1 MDGPANQTPP
11 HKNPVSDPKS
21 RTVRLTKGFILKVFA
36 FIFSLVIATGLML
49 GGTVLIFVLSPHHS
63 TGLQLLASFALTVMI
78 YGPLTLGSL
87 TSNWNVTRTEGS
99 QRFYKR
105 WLRVVIGLE
114 FLGAIAIIA
123 YTVAAQLPAWIPVL
137 FIAGEIALTG
147 ISLLIGRFLLRHD
160 ETHPQPSRW
169 APITRKE
176 IRRKIAVVAITFAVV
191 FALALMVFSA
201 FIDSNKGDSRPGVEA
216 LVALAFALLA
226 AGFACVIVSLPLS
239 RRLRDAVGRDLGTIR
254 KVAKVVLSNKKLDLD
269 QSEQVAA
276 AKYAAVIPTTLSFM
290 LGYLI
295 LLYLGLGIQ
304 QVQHLIS
311 GQVDAFQLG
320 FSAFLVIALVTIIPI
335 YAVRIRRARV
345 YARNHADLLP
355 PPGAATAGSTNRA

>member
-1 MDGPANQTPP
+1 M
-11 HKNPVSDPKS
+11 
-21 RTVRLTKGFILKVFA
+21 KVLA

-49 GGTVLIFVLSPHHS
+49 GGAVLIFVLSPQHS
-63 TGLQLLASFALTVMI
+63 TGVQLLAIFALTVMI

-87 TSNWNVTRTEGS
+87 TSFWNVTRTEES
-99 QRFYKR
+99 KRFFKR
-105 WLRVVIGLE
+105 WLWVVAGLE

-123 YTVAAQLPAWIPVL
+123 YAVAAQLPVWIPVL
-137 FIAGEIALTG
+137 FVAGGIGLTG
-147 ISLLIGRFLLRHD
+147 ISLLIGRFLLRRD
-160 ETHPQPSRW
+160 EAHPQPSRW

-176 IRRKIAVVAITFAVV
+176 IRRKIAIVAITFVAV
-191 FALALMVFSA
+191 FAVALVVL
-201 FIDSNKGDSRPGVEA
+201 GVLIA
-216 LVALAFALLA
+216 GSSGAASHRGVQPLVALAFALLA

-276 AKYAAVIPTTLSFM
+276 AKYAAVIPTALSFM

-304 QVQHLIS
+304 QVQQFVS
-311 GQVDAFQLG
+311 GQADAFQIG
-320 FSAFLVIALVTIIPI
+320 FSAFLVVALVVFIPI
-335 YAVRIRRARV
+335 YVVRIRRARI
-345 YARNHADLLP
+345 YASSHADLLP
-355 PPGAATAGSTNRA
+355 PADAGIAGSTNRE